1 MTTAFNKPQKELK
14 SKNTERKIE
23 RKKVSSDLDIQ
34 TKRKENLSW
43 EGRKEKKRK
52 SFTWNLEHWLQ
63 TEKRRE
69 TMIGPCRILKT
80 EIDKQTERRIKEG
93 VAKL

>member
-34 TKRKENLSW
+34 TKRKENL
-43 EGRKEKKRK
+43 
-52 SFTWNLEHWLQ
+52 
-63 TEKRRE
+63 
-69 TMIGPCRILKT
+69 I
-80 EIDKQTERRIKEG
+80 
-93 VAKL
+93 